1 MGFAMEITKFLN
13 LLASDAPT
21 PGGGSASA
29 FAGALSA
36 SLVAMV
42 AGLSVNKG
50 RLTKKEAK
58 DIRRKALT
66 IQRKLHRAIT
76 EDAKSFD
83 SVITAFRLPK
93 HTEKER
99 LHRAKMIQRAYQKA
113 TVVPTRVCENSAE
126 LLECCRILVAKGNP
140 NAWSDIGVAAY
151 LANAAVQGGTL
162 NVKINLAS
170 IRDRS
175 FGGKTLQLIRRLS
188 KKRER
193 LFCEIQKSLPE
204 AVW

>member
-1 MGFAMEITKFLN
+1 MEIMEFLN
-13 LLASDAPT
+13 QLASDAPT

-58 DIRRKALT
+58 DIRSKALT

-83 SVITAFRLPK
+83 SVIAAFRLLK

-99 LHRAKMIQRAYQKA
+99 LHRAKMIQRA
-113 TVVPTRVCENSAE
+113 
-126 LLECCRILVAKGNP
+126 
-140 NAWSDIGVAAY
+140 
-151 LANAAVQGGTL
+151 
-162 NVKINLAS
+162 
-170 IRDRS
+170 
-175 FGGKTLQLIRRLS
+175 
-188 KKRER
+188 
-193 LFCEIQKSLPE
+193 
-204 AVW
+204 

>member
-1 MGFAMEITKFLN
+1 MEITKFLN
-13 LLASDAPT
+13 HLASDAPT

-50 RLTKKEAK
+50 RLAKREARE
-58 DIRRKALT
+58 IRRKALT
-66 IQRKLHRAIT
+66 IQRRLHRAIA

-83 SVITAFRLPK
+83 SVIASFRLPK
-93 HTEKER
+93 RTEKER
-99 LHRAKMIQRAYQKA
+99 LHRGKMIQIAYHQA
-113 TVVPTRVCENSAE
+113 TEVPKRVCEDSAE
-126 LLECCRILVAKGNP
+126 LLELCRILAAKGNP
-140 NAWSDIGVAAY
+140 SVWSDIGVAAY
-151 LANAAVQGGTL
+151 LADAALQGATL
-162 NVKINLAS
+162 NVKVNLDS

>member
-1 MGFAMEITKFLN
+1 MEITKFMEK
-13 LLASDAPT
+13 LASDGPT

-66 IQRKLHRAIT
+66 IQRRLHRAIA

-83 SVITAFRLPK
+83 SVMATFRLPK
-93 HTEKER
+93 RTEKER
-99 LHRAKMIQRAYQKA
+99 LHRAKMIQRAYRKA
-113 TVVPTRVCENSAE
+113 TVIPERVCKSSAE
-126 LLECCRILVAKGNP
+126 LLEFCRILAAKGNP

-151 LANAAVQGGTL
+151 LANAALQGGTL
-162 NVKINLAS
+162 NVKINLVS

-175 FGGKTLQLIRRLS
+175 FGDKKLQWIRRLS
-188 KKRER
+188 RKRER
-193 LFCEIQKSLPE
+193 LISQIQKSLPE
-204 AVW
+204 LVK

>member
-13 LLASDAPT
+13 QLASDAPT

-42 AGLSVNKG
+42 AGLSVNRG

-66 IQRKLHRAIT
+66 IQKKLHRAIT

-83 SVITAFRLPK
+83 SVIAAFRLPK

-113 TVVPTRVCENSAE
+113 TVVPTRVCENSSE

-151 LANAAVQGGTL
+151 LANAALQGGLL
-162 NVKINLAS
+162 NMKINLAS
-170 IRDRS
+170 VRDRS
-175 FGGKTLQLIRRLS
+175 FGSKKLQLIRRLS

-193 LFCEIQKSLPE
+193 LFPKIQKSFPE
-204 AVW
+204 LAK